1 MISNKTD
8 RVLCMTFILI
18 KILFKFTHDVAIR
31 PSSVFFSLFFCIY
44 VYTWKRVKKRSEF
57 ANAMKTHYYSSLEPV
72 TIGFKVRFGVYV
84 IILFQ
89 DNLVTFL
96 DVFIIKHNSAF
107 ATRFTFTKNN

>member
-1 MISNKTD
+1 MKCNKTD
-8 RVLCMTFILI
+8 RILCMTFILI

-57 ANAMKTHYYSSLEPV
+57 ADAMKTHYYSSLEPV

-96 DVFIIKHNSAF
+96 DVVTIKHNSAF